1 MNGERLLSSK
11 KLRQCAV
18 GFFLLLAVFFLPL
31 HYHPANAT
39 TSQINHQCSCLHG
52 ARTQIAV
59 NTTTPHW
66 LSPLLVFTH
75 TSFEPQL
82 VSQVIA
88 SFQSI
93 RAPPVF

>member
-18 GFFLLLAVFFLPL
+18 GVFLLLAVFFLPL

-39 TSQINHQCSCLHG
+39 TSQINNECTCLHG

-59 NTTTPHW
+59 NTITAQCV
-66 LSPLLVFTH
+66 SPLLVLPH
-75 TSFEPQL
+75 ESFERQL
-82 VSQVIA
+82 VSQGLA

-93 RAPPVF
+93 RAPPVS

>member
-1 MNGERLLSSK
+1 MNAGRLLSSANF
-11 KLRQCAV
+11 RARAV
-18 GFFLLLAVFFLPL
+18 GVFLLLAVFFLPL

-52 ARTQIAV
+52 ARTQIALS
-59 NTTTPHW
+59 THTPHW
-66 LSPLLVFTH
+66 LSPLLGFPY

-82 VSQVIA
+82 LSQVIA

>member
-1 MNGERLLSSK
+1 MNAGRLLSSTNF
-11 KLRQCAV
+11 RARAV
-18 GFFLLLAVFFLPL
+18 GVFLLLAVFFLPL

-39 TSQINHQCSCLHG
+39 SQINQQCSCLHG
-52 ARTQIAV
+52 ARTQIALTAV
-59 NTTTPHW
+59 TPQW

-75 TSFEPQL
+75 ESFEPQL